1 LTQDEKYRRYAQ
13 EAQEQAQ
20 RSRNATD
27 KASAHY
33 QRVLDL
39 DFNSIK
45 GLAFAEPFFMS
56 PHVAGFSP
64 FVSTAPVYSRQ
75 LRET

>member
-1 LTQDEKYRRYAQ
+1 LTQDEKYQRYAQ

-20 RSRNATD
+20 RSRNAAD
-27 KASAHY
+27 KVSAHY

-56 PHVAGFSP
+56 PRVAFCSP
-64 FVSTAPVYSRQ
+64 YFPGISNQ
-75 LRET
+75 